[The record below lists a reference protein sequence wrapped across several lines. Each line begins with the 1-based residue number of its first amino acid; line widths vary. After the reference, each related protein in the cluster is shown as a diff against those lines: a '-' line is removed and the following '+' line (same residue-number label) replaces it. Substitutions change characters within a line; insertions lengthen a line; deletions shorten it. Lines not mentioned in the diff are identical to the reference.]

1 MLSFDDAITQ
11 ALVDLEN
18 QYEARFGDDAAID
31 IEDGVLRVEMA
42 DGRVY
47 LFNRHTPLQQL
58 WLSSPQSG
66 AWHFT
71 YAPFADRHLADWRS
85 TRGDKISLYDLLNR
99 ELMPVLPFQRPP
111 L

>member
-1 MLSFDDAITQ
+1 MEDWELGLNR
-11 ALVDLEN
+11 ALADLEN
-18 QYEARFGDDAAID
+18 QCEVRFGCDATID
-31 IEDGVLRVEMA
+31 LEDGVLRLEMA

-47 LFNRHTPLQQL
+47 LFNRHLPLRQL

-71 YAPFADRHLADWRS
+71 YAPFADHSLADWRS
-85 TRGDKISLYDLLNR
+85 TRADKISLYDLLNR
-99 ELMPVLPFQRPP
+99 ELQPDKPFQRPP